1 MTESPGYAIYQ
12 PGFYTWET
20 VHSWCHNILTGLGY
34 EVEEI
39 LVCDNPDTNGLGKTF
54 TRGGL
59 TVEIAGEGHSL
70 FVSDGFRDIDAT
82 GYTEPNYFIEA
93 VLHLVAQNVFFT
105 ELDCCETVNHFVVEA
120 STHPQILDTI
130 RSRLG
135 GNEFG
140 NVYYFILH
148 GMKVDI
154 PNVD

>member
-34 EVEEI
+34 QVEEL
-39 LVCDNPDTNGLGKTF
+39 LVCDNPHTSGLGKTF
-54 TRGGL
+54 TKNE
-59 TVEIAGEGHSL
+59 TSIEIAGEGHSL
-70 FVSDGFRDIDAT
+70 FVSNGTTDIDAT
-82 GYTEPNYFIEA
+82 VYTEPNYFIEA
-93 VLHLVAQNVFFT
+93 VLQLVAKRVFFT
-105 ELDCCETVNHFVVEA
+105 VKHCCETVNHFVLED

-135 GNEFG
+135 GNDFG
-140 NVYYFILH
+140 NVYYFQY